1 MTLSDAPS
9 AAVLVARAGAH
20 RCALPT
26 HDVVEVM
33 RRQPVRAI
41 APLAAFIEGLAVI
54 RGQAVPVVSL
64 PRLFDPAATE
74 TTTRFISVRIGHR
87 LVALAVSEILGM
99 RRLPARQLSVLPPLL
114 GAIEQTAV
122 SGLEVLDHQLLVV
135 LDCARLISDGD
146 WAELAT
152 GQDP

>member
-1 MTLSDAPS
+1 MPLSDAPI
-9 AAVLVARAGAH
+9 AAVLVARAGVH
-20 RCALPT
+20 RCALPAQ
-26 HDVVEVM
+26 DVVEVM
-33 RRQPVRAI
+33 RRLPVRAI
-41 APLAAFIEGLAVI
+41 TARAACIEGLAII

-64 PRLFDPAATE
+64 PRLFDPAATQ
-74 TTTRFISVRIGHR
+74 TTTRFIAVRIGTR